1 MQYTP
6 FKERTSFNSNV
17 SEESVFIKIFL
28 VVLAVCLLATAAHA
42 VYAIDAYQRCS
53 IIYFIGEELW

>member
-1 MQYTP
+1 MTEKT
-6 FKERTSFNSNV
+6 FTR
-17 SEESVFIKIFL
+17 VFI

-42 VYAIDAYQRCS
+42 IYAIDAYQRCS

>member
-1 MQYTP
+1 MTEKT
-6 FKERTSFNSNV
+6 FLR
-17 SEESVFIKIFL
+17 VFIA
-28 VVLAVCLLATAAHA
+28 VLAICLFATAAHA